1 MKLII
6 TKDLK
11 KKRLEKGEILSWKK
25 KIPGSSQDSNLGP
38 CVTDIPLYNQ
48 CTSIGTAVGERPQ
61 D

>member
-1 MKLII
+1 MKLMI

-11 KKRLEKGEILSWKK
+11 KTARKGRNTILEK
-25 KIPGSSQDSNLGP
+25 KIPGSSRDSNLGP

-61 D
+61 G